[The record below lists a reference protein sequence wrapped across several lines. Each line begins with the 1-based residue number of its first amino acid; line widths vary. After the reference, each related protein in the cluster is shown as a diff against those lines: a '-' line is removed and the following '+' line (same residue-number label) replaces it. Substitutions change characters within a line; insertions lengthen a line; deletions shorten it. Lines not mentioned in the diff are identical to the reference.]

1 MKHLEMGL
9 RGQIFDRPV
18 LIFFII
24 MSFGSS
30 IFVPLDNFQIA
41 QSHFFY
47 ATTASGKKMWH
58 GFFISKI
65 IATFLSCNQFE
76 APKTVYNAILVSKT
90 SLIWLKIVKFTLG
103 LQFRPIFI

>member
-1 MKHLEMGL
+1 
-9 RGQIFDRPV
+9 
-18 LIFFII
+18 

-41 QSHFFY
+41 QSQFFLRHH
-47 ATTASGKKMWH
+47 WRD
-58 GFFISKI
+58 FFLSQI

-90 SLIWLKIVKFTLG
+90 SIIWLKIVKFTLG
-103 LQFRPIFI
+103 LQFRPIFM